1 MLEKVKGLSE
11 LKGIIGRL
19 KKEGKRLVFT
29 NGCFDLLHVGH
40 VRCLKKAKEFGDI
53 LVVALNSDS
62 SVKGL
67 KGNSRPLIPEQE
79 RAEILAALEC
89 VDYVVIFEEPD
100 PVRVISTLLPDIL
113 VKGDEYS
120 LSEIKG
126 REIVEAGGGEVIRI
140 PLVKG
145 RSTSDLIQQIANKS
159 RLG

>member
-1 MLEKVKGLSE
+1 MLEKIKTLSE
-11 LKGIIGRL
+11 LKEIVGQL
-19 KKEGKRLVFT
+19 KKDGKRVVFT

-40 VRCLKKAKEFGDI
+40 IRCLKKARELADI
-53 LVVALNSDS
+53 LVAGLNSDS

-67 KGNSRPLIPEQE
+67 KGDSRPLIPEQE

-100 PVRVISTLLPDIL
+100 PVRVISTLLPDVL

-126 REIVEAGGGEVIRI
+126 REIVEAGGGEVVRVS
-140 PLVKG
+140 LVKG
-145 RSTSDLIQQIANKS
+145 RSTSNLIQQIRYGK
-159 RLG
+159 

>member
-1 MLEKVKGLSE
+1 MEKIKSLHE
-11 LKGIIGRL
+11 LKEIIGGL
-19 KKEGKRLVFT
+19 KKEGHRIVFT

-53 LVVALNSDS
+53 LVVALNSDL

-67 KGNSRPLIPEQE
+67 KGQGRPLLPEEE

-100 PVRVISTLLPDIL
+100 PVRVISTLLPDVLI
-113 VKGDEYS
+113 KGDEYS

-126 REIVEAGGGEVIRI
+126 REIVEAGGGEVVRI
-140 PLVKG
+140 PLIKG
-145 RSTSDLIQQIANKS
+145 RSTSGLIQLVKK
-159 RLG
+159 LPEE